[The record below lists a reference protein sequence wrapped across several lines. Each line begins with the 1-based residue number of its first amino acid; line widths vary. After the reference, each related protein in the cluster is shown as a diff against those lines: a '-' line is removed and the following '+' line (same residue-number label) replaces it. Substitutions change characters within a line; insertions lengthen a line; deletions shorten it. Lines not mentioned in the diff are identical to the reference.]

1 MKLSFYLFSKL
12 LIKRPHC
19 VVPRNI
25 HTTPMSVVGTSEG
38 LFGGGGK
45 GGGWEGSKVKKYIKG
60 KNKA

>member
-1 MKLSFYLFSKL
+1 M
-12 LIKRPHC
+12 
-19 VVPRNI
+19 VPRNI

-45 GGGWEGSKVKKYIKG
+45 GGGGGWEGSKVKKYIKG